1 MDKGIVPPGLH
12 SQKVEV
18 VQVDPFL
25 LAHLV
30 ACRSSCSTPRQ
41 GKAVL
46 GAEPGSSVEHAGR
59 RNSHTAF
66 KLLLVQRVVHH
77 GKVFDAEVQ
86 KDVR

>member
-1 MDKGIVPPGLH
+1 MI
-12 SQKVEV
+12 
-18 VQVDPFL
+18 PFF

-30 ACRSSCSTPRQ
+30 TFRSRSCTAGQ

-66 KLLLVQRVVHH
+66 ELLLVQCVVHH
-77 GKVFDAEVQ
+77 GKVFDAEGH